1 MSLHFNFVPRTSHL
15 AAGRGEVMGTRLDLL
30 IKLTEILIDLLKK
43 AQIAELLPIAQTSET
58 AVLEDMF

>member
-1 MSLHFNFVPRTSHL
+1 M